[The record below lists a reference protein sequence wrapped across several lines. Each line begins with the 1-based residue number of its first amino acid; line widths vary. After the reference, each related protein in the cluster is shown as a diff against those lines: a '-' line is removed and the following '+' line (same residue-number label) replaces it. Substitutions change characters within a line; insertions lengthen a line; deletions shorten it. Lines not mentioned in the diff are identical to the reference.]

1 MEDKSW
7 SDRRL
12 EVRKAQCGCHVLR
25 LYMVSKCL
33 YVSSSVDQ
41 RCRDLPKRWSH
52 QSRLLVPMLSI
63 LFWRTRATC
72 LCIEPTRN
80 GCQFVFLPGL
90 EVLLENGSGAQ
101 WMNSPGWDGPLGLA
115 TTSCPNSR
123 RWRTASRLIGN
134 CQNSARVASWLPV

>member
-1 MEDKSW
+1 M
-7 SDRRL
+7 
-12 EVRKAQCGCHVLR
+12 VRSTFGSEESTVRVPRSAALHGVQVPIRFFERGSTVQGPAKKVEP
-25 LYMVSKCL
+25 
-33 YVSSSVDQ
+33 
-41 RCRDLPKRWSH
+41 PKQVAGAH
-52 QSRLLVPMLSI
+52 AFYFV
-63 LFWRTRATC
+63 FWRTRATC

-134 CQNSARVASWLPV
+134 FQNSARVASWLPV